1 MSAAGPGLLAPR
13 DTPSNSTG
21 IAQESQNQS
30 IKTFAASLST
40 AAVVFGV
47 QIFAFLIL
55 SGNWK
60 IRRSKETTE
69 KAAARQSLFHKI
81 YYYKTAFVSKRKRIA
96 APTTVIES
104 FKNVFT
110 ISDREVIRVAG
121 VDGYLFLQYLQLLLR
136 IFIPMAIVI
145 LPILLPINRM
155 GDVPGVSGLD
165 SFAWPNVGVQS
176 KRHRLWAHAVLA
188 VCVVIWVCYNFY
200 RAMRKFVRLRQ
211 TILTLPEHRI
221 RASATTILV
230 QSIPRKWLT
239 MAALDALY
247 DVFPGGIK
255 EVWIN
260 RDYDELSEK
269 VKKRV
274 KIARG
279 LENAEVNLIIECTK
293 KHKKMEEKKAKQE
306 GKKKSKK
313 EKKAEE
319 DTQNHAIHHETQE
332 YGLSVNNPHQIEQT
346 LQDVLKEDSSSSSS
360 SSSSSRS
367 SSPER
372 KHKLLPIPIL
382 GEGIHAVGDGFRDV
396 GRFGGKV
403 VGGFAGGIKG
413 AFGKQHSHNRDP
425 SHPETVASESPV
437 SPVTADFG
445 GRGTSS
451 DTYTPLNNPAKVNFD
466 SDGTATEP
474 NSPDSTPDKK
484 RPHTAESTLGP
495 LKAINTIKN
504 SRLNPVRRLSAFA
517 SPQPFRAEGE
527 EFPLEIKKP
536 EDVHY
541 DYAGVFDPSY
551 VEDGEDALWRKYI
564 KPKDRE
570 TMRVPLFN
578 KSWWPS
584 LPLIGKKVDT
594 IYYCRKELARLNHE
608 IGLDQSN
615 LEQFPLMNSAFIQFN
630 HQVAAHMACQ
640 SLSHHIPQQMN
651 PRTVEVN
658 PNDIIWD
665 NLTMP
670 WWSRYVRMTVIVA
683 TIVTLI
689 ILWSPLVAFTGGL
702 SKISTLTDSV
712 PWLAWIEKL
721 PVWLISFIQGVLPPL
736 ILAIL
741 FAVLPIIL
749 RLMAE
754 VTGTTTMGERELLVQ
769 NFYFAFVF
777 VQLFLVV
784 SISSGITGFLD
795 QIRGDPSQAGNTI
808 VSIPQTLAEQLPK
821 AANYFFSY
829 LILQAF
835 SISSGTLLQIG
846 AVALLLFSRF
856 LDTTPRQK
864 VSRVLSRPGITWGNM
879 IPVYTNFGAIGLIY
893 AVIAPLLMVVLL
905 ITFSLF
911 WFTYR
916 YQMIYV
922 SYAKA
927 ETNGLIF
934 PKAINQLFTGLYFLE
949 ITLIGLF
956 ILQRGPGGDL
966 SCFPQAI
973 IIIVTLAFTVL
984 FQFLLNRAFGPLFN
998 YLPITFEDEAVERDQ
1013 EFQRAQETRWQSKG
1027 DGEGGNAD
1035 EHTSLNSELSAR
1047 EKAEHRESER
1057 LQDDDRRRSR
1067 AMHDGGIELKQFE
1080 PNGNN
1085 TLRISESPERMRRPN
1100 WADRSRDRSHS
1111 HSHSHHKGDNPHSHS
1126 HSSHDFANSSIPS
1139 TPKKQKKKPNNPLDF
1154 VTNALRAGV
1163 DDLGRPIRD
1172 IEAQTLP
1179 TANLFDNIDDQLE
1192 DIEPEAR
1199 QKLIKRSFQHPA
1211 TRAIQ
1216 PAVWIPHDELGIA
1229 ADEIGRTGRFSG
1241 KIWITSVNARL
1252 DASGHVLYR
1261 GLPPDRDPFENIE
1274 V

>member
-1 MSAAGPGLLAPR
+1 MP
-13 DTPSNSTG
+13 
-21 IAQESQNQS
+21 E
-30 IKTFAASLST
+30 
-40 AAVVFGV
+40 
-47 QIFAFLIL
+47 
-55 SGNWK
+55 
-60 IRRSKETTE
+60 
-69 KAAARQSLFHKI
+69 RQ
-81 YYYKTAFVSKRKRIA
+81 RIA
-96 APTTVIES
+96 APTTAIES

-136 IFIPMAIVI
+136 IFVPMAIVI
-145 LPILLPINRM
+145 LPILLPINRL

-165 SFAWPNVGVQS
+165 SFAWPNVGIPS
-176 KRHRLWAHAVLA
+176 KRKRLWAHAVLA
-188 VCVVIWVCYNFY
+188 VFVVIWVCYNFY
-200 RAMRKFVRLRQ
+200 RALRKFVRLRQ

-239 MAALDALY
+239 VAALDALY

-255 EVWIN
+255 EIWIN
-260 RDYDELSEK
+260 RDYDELAEK
-269 VKKRV
+269 VKKRT
-274 KIARG
+274 KIAIT
-279 LENAEVNLIIECTK
+279 LENAETNLILECNK
-293 KHKKMEEKKAKQE
+293 KHKKMEEKRAKQE

-319 DTQNHAIHHETQE
+319 QAQDDAIHHETQE
-332 YGLSVNNPHQIEQT
+332 HGVSVNNPHQIEQA
-346 LQDVLKEDSSSSSS
+346 LQEVLKEDDSSSSSS

-367 SSPER
+367 SSPDR
-372 KHKLLPIPIL
+372 KRKILPIPIL
-382 GEGIHAVGDGFRDV
+382 GEGIQAVGDGFRDV
-396 GRFGGKV
+396 GKFGGKV

-413 AFGKQHSHNRDP
+413 AFGKQHGRGHARDG
-425 SHPETVASESPV
+425 SNADTVTSESPV
-437 SPVTADFG
+437 SPVTAEFEA
-445 GRGTSS
+445 RGTSS
-451 DTYTPLNNPAKVNFD
+451 DTYTPLNDPSKELKFG
-466 SDGTATEP
+466 SEGTVTEP
-474 NSPDSTPDKK
+474 NSPDSAHKHEKHAKHEDKK
-484 RPHTAESTLGP
+484 RPQTAESTLGP
-495 LKAINTIKN
+495 LKAIENMKK
-504 SRLNPVRRLSAFA
+504 SRLNPMRRLSDFA
-517 SPQPFRAEGE
+517 SPQPFRVEGE
-527 EFPLEIKKP
+527 EFPLELNKEEK
-536 EDVHY
+536 VTYQYTGVY
-541 DYAGVFDPSY
+541 DESF
-551 VEDGEDALWRKYI
+551 VEDGENAVWRKYL

-570 TMRVPLFN
+570 TMRIPLFD

-608 IGLDQSN
+608 IAQDQAN

-640 SLSHHIPQQMN
+640 SLSHHIPRQMA

-658 PNDIIWD
+658 PMEVIWD

-670 WWSRYVRMTVIVA
+670 WWSRYVRMGAIVA
-683 TIVTLI
+683 LIVTLI
-689 ILWSPLVAFTGGL
+689 ILWSPIVAFTGGL
-702 SKISTLTDSV
+702 SKISTLTDEV
-712 PWLAWIEKL
+712 HWLAWIEKL
-721 PVWLISFIQGVLPPL
+721 PQWLISFVQGVLPPA

-749 RLMAE
+749 RFMAE
-754 VTGTTTMGERELLVQ
+754 LTGTTTMGERELLVQ

-777 VQLFLVV
+777 IQLFLVV
-784 SISSGITGFLD
+784 SISSGITGTLD
-795 QIRGDPSQAGNTI
+795 TLLKDPSKTG
-808 VSIPQTLAEQLPK
+808 QTLINVPTTLAQELPK
-821 AANYFFSY
+821 SADYFFSY
-829 LILQAF
+829 MILQAF
-835 SISSGTLLQIG
+835 SISSGTLLQIA

-864 VSRVLSRPGITWGNM
+864 VRRVLSRPGITWGNM

-893 AVIAPLLMVVLL
+893 AVIAPLLMIVLL
-905 ITFSLF
+905 ITFSIF

-949 ITLIGLF
+949 ITLVGLF
-956 ILQRGPGGDL
+956 LLQTGGGT

-973 IIIVTLAFTVL
+973 VMVVTLIFTVL
-984 FQFLLNRAFGPLFN
+984 FQVLLNRAFSPLFK
-998 YLPITFEDEAVERDQ
+998 YLPITFEDEAVERDE
-1013 EFQRAQETRWQSKG
+1013 EFQRAQASRWQRKDEANG
-1027 DGEGGNAD
+1027 DAD

-1047 EKAEHRESER
+1047 EKAERRESRR
-1057 LQDDDRRRSR
+1057 LEEEDRQRS
-1067 AMHDGGIELKQFE
+1067 AHTEGIELKQFE
-1080 PNGNN
+1080 SPSAKHA
-1085 TLRISESPERMRRPN
+1085 THLTESPERTRRPN
-1100 WADRSRDRSHS
+1100 WADRSRDRSRS
-1111 HSHSHHKGDNPHSHS
+1111 HSHSHH
-1126 HSSHDFANSSIPS
+1126 HDSTPRSTSKS
-1139 TPKKQKKKPNNPLDF
+1139 TPKKHKANPLDQL
-1154 VTNALRAGV
+1154 THALRAGV
-1163 DDLGRPIRD
+1163 DDLNRPIRD

-1216 PAVWIPHDELGIA
+1216 PAIWIPHDELGVA
-1229 ADEIGRTGRFSG
+1229 TDEIRRTGAFSG
-1241 KIWITSVNARL
+1241 KIWITSVNARV
-1252 DASGHVLYR
+1252 DTSGRVMYR

>member
-1 MSAAGPGLLAPR
+1 
-13 DTPSNSTG
+13 
-21 IAQESQNQS
+21 
-30 IKTFAASLST
+30 
-40 AAVVFGV
+40 
-47 QIFAFLIL
+47 
-55 SGNWK
+55 
-60 IRRSKETTE
+60 
-69 KAAARQSLFHKI
+69 
-81 YYYKTAFVSKRKRIA
+81 
-96 APTTVIES
+96 
-104 FKNVFT
+104 
-110 ISDREVIRVAG
+110 
-121 VDGYLFLQYLQLLLR
+121 
-136 IFIPMAIVI
+136 MAIVI
-145 LPILLPINRM
+145 LPILLPINRI

-176 KRHRLWAHAVLA
+176 KRRRLWAHAVLA

-200 RAMRKFVRLRQ
+200 RALRKFVRLRQ

-239 MAALDALY
+239 VAALDALY

-255 EVWIN
+255 EIWIN

-269 VKKRV
+269 VKKRE
-274 KIARG
+274 KIARA
-279 LENAEVNLIIECTK
+279 LESAEVNLIIECTK
-293 KHKKMEEKKAKQE
+293 KHKKMEEKKAKAE
-306 GKKKSKK
+306 GKKKSRK
-313 EKKAEE
+313 EKKADEE
-319 DTQNHAIHHETQE
+319 TQNAAIHHETQE
-332 YGLSVNNPHQIEQT
+332 HGTSVNNPHQIEQT
-346 LQDVLKEDSSSSSS
+346 LQEVLKEDPSSSSLSA
-360 SSSSSRS
+360 SSSRS
-367 SSPER
+367 SSPQR
-372 KHKLLPIPIL
+372 KHKILPIPIL
-382 GEGIHAVGDGFRDV
+382 GEGIQAVGDGFRDV
-396 GRFGGKV
+396 GKFGGKV

-413 AFGKQHSHNRDP
+413 AFGKNGHNRDR
-425 SHPETVASESPV
+425 SHPETITSEDAT
-437 SPVTADFG
+437 SPVTADFE

-451 DTYTPLNNPAKVNFD
+451 DTYTPLNDPSKVKFD

-474 NSPDSTPDKK
+474 NSPDSTPEKK

-495 LKAINTIKN
+495 LKAIGTIKK
-504 SRLNPVRRLSAFA
+504 SRLNPVRRLSDFA

-536 EDVHY
+536 DEVHY
-541 DYAGVFDPSY
+541 DYAGVYDPSF

-570 TMRVPLFN
+570 TMRIPLFN

-640 SLSHHIPQQMN
+640 SLSHHIPRQMD

-658 PNDIIWD
+658 PNDVIWD

-670 WWSRYVRMTVIVA
+670 WWSRYVRMFIIVA
-683 TIVTLI
+683 IIITLI

-702 SKISTLTDSV
+702 SKIATLTDEVS
-712 PWLAWIEKL
+712 WLAWIEKL
-721 PVWLISFIQGVLPPL
+721 PQWLISFIQGVLPPA

-754 VTGTTTMGERELLVQ
+754 LTGTTTMGERELLVQ

-777 VQLFLVV
+777 IQLFLVV
-784 SISSGITGFLD
+784 SISSGITGTLD
-795 QIRGDPSQAGNTI
+795 TLLKDPSQAGNTV

-821 AANYFFSY
+821 SADYFFSY
-829 LILQAF
+829 MILQAF
-835 SISSGTLLQIG
+835 SISSGTLLQI
-846 AVALLLFSRF
+846 ASVALLLFSRF

-864 VSRVLSRPGITWGNM
+864 VARVLSRPGITWGNM

-893 AVIAPLLMVVLL
+893 AVIAPLLMIVLM

-956 ILQRGPGGDL
+956 FLQRAPDHTL

-973 IIIVTLAFTVL
+973 IMIVTLILTVL
-984 FQFLLNRAFGPLFN
+984 FQYLLNRAFGPLFK

-1013 EFQRAQETRWQSKG
+1013 EFQRAQATRWQSNG
-1027 DGEGGNAD
+1027 DADGGDAD
-1035 EHTSLNSELSAR
+1035 EHSSLNSELSAR
-1047 EKAEHRESER
+1047 EKAERRESQR
-1057 LQDDDRRRSR
+1057 LEDEDRRRSR
-1067 AMHDGGIELKQFE
+1067 ALHDGPIELKQFE
-1080 PNGNN
+1080 SGGQSTPHL
-1085 TLRISESPERMRRPN
+1085 TESPERTRRAN
-1100 WADRSRDRSHS
+1100 WADRSRDRSRS
-1111 HSHSHHKGDNPHSHS
+1111 HSHSHQKDKSHS
-1126 HSSHDFANSSIPS
+1126 HSSHDFATKSPSS
-1139 TPKKQKKKPNNPLDF
+1139 TPKKHKKKQHVNPLDA
-1154 VTNALRAGV
+1154 VTNVLKAGV

-1172 IEAQTLP
+1172 IESQTLP

-1216 PAVWIPHDELGIA
+1216 PAIWIPHDELGIA
-1229 ADEIGRTGRFSG
+1229 ADEIGRTGAFSG